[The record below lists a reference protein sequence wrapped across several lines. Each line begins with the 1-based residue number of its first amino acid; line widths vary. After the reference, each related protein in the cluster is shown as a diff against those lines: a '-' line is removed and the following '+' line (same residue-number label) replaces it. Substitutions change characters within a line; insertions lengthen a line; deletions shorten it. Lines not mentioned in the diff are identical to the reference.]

1 MIKSWVAGFKRPS
14 RETRYGDSQ
23 VFIDTKNNICFI
35 VDGGDGECA
44 SRLISYLKENNIKKV
59 YLLLTH
65 PHSDHGDGLRKI
77 IKDSYFTV
85 LCFYC
90 YDPNSLKKGL
100 SNNRG
105 SNSVRE
111 DIDYLNRMISEAKDR
126 GVEVKYLSHGDKV
139 ELGNIKFNVYREQ
152 PSRVEDDDTYG
163 WAYVNDGSLCLYFPD
178 LYYWTSGDGS
188 DRIWDFIKKLGLTVK
203 FFKIPHHGN
212 NCPQSQANGLK
223 SHGANLCWYND
234 LEPNGIGTTDFTAYG
249 ARRCKEAGIKVI
261 DCIGSDINMT
271 FAMGKA
277 TITKGSSSWNY
288 TIPYNGGYLE
298 GWVIDSNGWW
308 YRYKDGSWAVGWK
321 KLKWS
326 KGEHWFYFNEHGYM
340 VTGWQYLKWS
350 KGWSW
355 FYFDKTD
362 GYMKTSW
369 VYDDNNW
376 YYLNPTNGYMQTGWL
391 DYNGR
396 KCYLEPVSGK
406 NQGHAYRSVTVKID
420 GETWQFD
427 DNCYGTKITNTTA
440 FTKRTVIDISQF
452 NNITNWSAV
461 KATGYPVIIRI
472 GYRGSKTGAITY
484 DPKYKEYRSACE
496 KYGIEHGFY
505 FFPCS
510 ITDAEAHEEALFIK
524 NEVIK
529 SGIAMPVYLDSEV
542 VQRDKSGRSDN
553 LSKEK
558 RTRML
563 RIICEDLIKWG
574 IPCGIYASRSWLY
587 NNLDMANIPNN
598 TVKNTWV
605 AEYGVEMTKYTGTY
619 IMWQYTSKGSVNG
632 ISGNVDLSYQYN
644 PFYLVVNGKDTS
656 NGISQN
662 PINKI
667 EKSELEKVI
676 EVAKAE
682 LGYLEKQNKYRNNDE
697 ILYHK
702 TKGAGSDNVV
712 KYWKETKPEWQ
723 GSYWCFTKGTM
734 VLTDKGYK
742 PIEDIKI
749 GDKVLNA
756 NGDSFNTVIE
766 TKSHEE
772 DVYKMRVYGTL
783 PFNVTGSHPFLSA
796 KRLDKRKKEYSE
808 LSFRPMEEL
817 NINDVI
823 SSPHIKIEKETQLN
837 YDALWSLG
845 FYVGDGWKTNKG
857 EFRICGGVDKEPLI
871 EQHFKNITKEK
882 VYKSRTC
889 QEYRIR
895 KQDNELFISYLE
907 ECGTGAMNKKV
918 PHSIL
923 FGSKKDKRAFLDG
936 YLAAD
941 GTKNKYIWTISKEL
955 VLGIAKICMDLGYG
969 ISVREVHREPFGKI
983 WDKRKNAYRTF
994 AQQEMIYTASINV
1007 NSKPQHQLFVG
1018 DDEKMLLPIKQ
1029 IENYENERI
1038 VYNIS
1043 TDGDHTYLANN
1054 LAVHNCA
1061 DFITW
1066 VFQTALGKDRAK
1078 QLLKHYPYTYCPT
1091 MANLFTLNGT
1101 PKVGDIVIFKK
1112 NGVYAHTGLVIA
1124 VSGNTFTT
1132 IEGNTSG
1139 ASTVVD
1145 NGGGVCQKTYNL
1157 RDVNAKF
1164 CRPAYS
1170 STTITSDS
1178 NKVVVSD
1185 DIHTVKWKGYVNI
1198 GRNTKLAVRLQPN
1211 TSAKE
1216 CSFSGLKQ
1224 GTEVG
1229 VSYEQGDWYLIKYD
1243 GKFGYV
1249 QKQYIG
1255 KTKISEVSNPDPVTD
1270 NIHTVKWN
1278 GIVNTNGG
1286 TLNVR
1291 LQPTTSAKTCSFS
1304 PLRKGTEIG
1313 VCHQSG
1319 NWYLIKYNG
1328 KYGYVYSSYI
1338 KRK

>member
-35 VDGGDGECA
+35 IDGGDGECA

-126 GVEVKYLSHGDKV
+126 NIEVKYLVHGDKV

-152 PSRVEDDDTYG
+152 PSKVEDDDTYG

-277 TITKGSSSWNY
+277 TITKGNSSWNY
-288 TIPYNGGYLE
+288 IIPYYGGYLE

-308 YRYKDGSWAVGWK
+308 YRYKDGTWAVGWK

-369 VYDDNNW
+369 VYDENYW
-376 YYLNPTNGYMQTGWL
+376 YYLNPTDGHMQTGWL

-406 NQGHAYRSVTVKID
+406 NQGHAYRSVTVIIN
-420 GETWQFD
+420 GETWKFD
-427 DNCYGTKITNTTA
+427 DNCYGVKEVISV
-440 FTKRTVIDISQF
+440 FKKRTVIDISQF
-452 NNITNWSAV
+452 NNVTNWSAV

-472 GYRGSKTGAITY
+472 GYRGSKTGTITY

-496 KYGIEHGFY
+496 RYGIEHGFY

-510 ITDAEAHEEALFIK
+510 ITDSEAHEEALFIK

-529 SGIAMPVYLDSEV
+529 SGIAMPVFLDSEV
-542 VQRDKSGRSDN
+542 VQRDKSGRSDT

-563 RIICEDLIKWG
+563 RIICEDLLSWG
-574 IPCGIYASRSWLY
+574 IPCGIYASRAWLY
-587 NNLDMANIPNN
+587 GNLDMNQTPADA
-598 TVKNTWV
+598 VKNTWV
-605 AEYGVEMTKYTGTY
+605 AEYGVDMTKYTGTY
-619 IMWQYTSKGSVNG
+619 VMWQYTSKGSVNG
-632 ISGNVDLSYQYN
+632 INGNVDLSYQYN

-656 NGISQN
+656 NGISQK

-676 EVAKAE
+676 EVAKGE
-682 LGYLEKQNKYRNNDE
+682 LGYLEKRSNSQLDDKTANSGESNYTKYSRDIYNWCGKN
-697 ILYHK
+697 YQAQPWCAAFV
-702 TKGAGSDNVV
+702 T
-712 KYWKETKPEWQ
+712 
-723 GSYWCFTKGTM
+723 WCFTK
-734 VLTDKGYK
+734 
-742 PIEDIKI
+742 
-749 GDKVLNA
+749 
-756 NGDSFNTVIE
+756 
-766 TKSHEE
+766 
-772 DVYKMRVYGTL
+772 
-783 PFNVTGSHPFLSA
+783 
-796 KRLDKRKKEYSE
+796 
-808 LSFRPMEEL
+808 
-817 NINDVI
+817 
-823 SSPHIKIEKETQLN
+823 
-837 YDALWSLG
+837 
-845 FYVGDGWKTNKG
+845 
-857 EFRICGGVDKEPLI
+857 
-871 EQHFKNITKEK
+871 
-882 VYKSRTC
+882 
-889 QEYRIR
+889 
-895 KQDNELFISYLE
+895 
-907 ECGTGAMNKKV
+907 
-918 PHSIL
+918 
-923 FGSKKDKRAFLDG
+923 
-936 YLAAD
+936 
-941 GTKNKYIWTISKEL
+941 
-955 VLGIAKICMDLGYG
+955 
-969 ISVREVHREPFGKI
+969 
-983 WDKRKNAYRTF
+983 
-994 AQQEMIYTASINV
+994 
-1007 NSKPQHQLFVG
+1007 
-1018 DDEKMLLPIKQ
+1018 
-1029 IENYENERI
+1029 
-1038 VYNIS
+1038 
-1043 TDGDHTYLANN
+1043 
-1054 LAVHNCA
+1054 
-1061 DFITW
+1061 
-1066 VFQTALGKDRAK
+1066 ALGLNRAK
-1078 QLLKHYPYTYCPT
+1078 QLLKHYPYVYCPT
-1091 MANLFTLNGT
+1091 MSGLFTLYAN
-1101 PKVGDIVIFKK
+1101 PKVGDIVIFKR
-1112 NGVYAHTGLVIA
+1112 NGVFTHTGLVIA
-1124 VSGNTFTT
+1124 VNGDQFTT

-1139 ASTVVD
+1139 ASNIVA
-1145 NGGGVCQKTYNL
+1145 NGGGVCQKTYYNSNL
-1157 RDVNAKF
+1157 PGTKF
-1164 CRPAYS
+1164 CRPDYS
-1170 STTITSDS
+1170 STAITSDA
-1178 NKVVVSD
+1178 NKVAVSD

-1198 GRNTKLAVRLQPN
+1198 GKNAKLAVRLQPS
-1211 TSAKE
+1211 TSEKE

-1229 VSYEQGDWYLIKYD
+1229 VSHEQGDWYLIKYD

-1249 QKQYIG
+1249 QKQYIS
-1255 KTKISEVSNPDPVTD
+1255 KTNVSEVSNPDPVVD
-1270 NIHTVKWN
+1270 DIHTVKWK
-1278 GIVNTNGG
+1278 GVVNTNGG

-1304 PLRKGTEIG
+1304 PLRKGTEVG
-1313 VCHQSG
+1313 VCSQSG

>member
-44 SRLISYLKENNIKKV
+44 SRLISYLKENNIRKV

-126 GVEVKYLSHGDKV
+126 GIEVKYLSNGDKV

-152 PSRVEDDDTYG
+152 PSRVEDSDTYG
-163 WAYVNDGSLCLYFPD
+163 WAYVNDGSLCLYFPE

-288 TIPYNGGYLE
+288 TIPYYGGYLE

-308 YRYKDGSWAVGWK
+308 YRYKDGTWAVGWK

-452 NNITNWSAV
+452 NNVTNWSAV

-574 IPCGIYASRSWLY
+574 IPCGIYASCSWLY
-587 NNLDMANIPNN
+587 NNLSMGDIPIGA
-598 TVKNTWV
+598 VKNTWV
-605 AEYGVEMTKYTGTY
+605 AEYGIEMTKYTGTY

-632 ISGNVDLSYQYN
+632 ISGNVDLSHQYQ
-644 PFYLVVNGKDTS
+644 PFYLLTNNITTPTGQTG
-656 NGISQN
+656 GIN
-662 PINKI
+662 TEPKKPIT
-667 EKSELEKVI
+667 KSELEKVI
-676 EVAKAE
+676 EVAKGE
-682 LGYLEKQNKYRNNDE
+682 IDYLEKRSNSQLDSKTGNAGYNN
-697 ILYHK
+697 Y
-702 TKGAGSDNVV
+702 T
-712 KYWKETKPEWQ
+712 KYWRDVKPEWN
-723 GSYWCFTKGTM
+723 GSYWC
-734 VLTDKGYK
+734 
-742 PIEDIKI
+742 
-749 GDKVLNA
+749 A
-756 NGDSFNTVIE
+756 
-766 TKSHEE
+766 
-772 DVYKMRVYGTL
+772 
-783 PFNVTGSHPFLSA
+783 
-796 KRLDKRKKEYSE
+796 
-808 LSFRPMEEL
+808 
-817 NINDVI
+817 
-823 SSPHIKIEKETQLN
+823 
-837 YDALWSLG
+837 
-845 FYVGDGWKTNKG
+845 
-857 EFRICGGVDKEPLI
+857 C
-871 EQHFKNITKEK
+871 
-882 VYKSRTC
+882 
-889 QEYRIR
+889 
-895 KQDNELFISYLE
+895 
-907 ECGTGAMNKKV
+907 
-918 PHSIL
+918 
-923 FGSKKDKRAFLDG
+923 
-936 YLAAD
+936 
-941 GTKNKYIWTISKEL
+941 
-955 VLGIAKICMDLGYG
+955 
-969 ISVREVHREPFGKI
+969 
-983 WDKRKNAYRTF
+983 
-994 AQQEMIYTASINV
+994 
-1007 NSKPQHQLFVG
+1007 
-1018 DDEKMLLPIKQ
+1018 
-1029 IENYENERI
+1029 
-1038 VYNIS
+1038 
-1043 TDGDHTYLANN
+1043 
-1054 LAVHNCA
+1054 
-1061 DFITW
+1061 FITW
-1066 VFQTALGKDRAK
+1066 VFQTALGKQRAK
-1078 QLLKHYPYTYCPT
+1078 ELLKHYPYVYCPT
-1091 MANLFTLNGT
+1091 LAGLFTKYST
-1101 PKVGDIVIFKK
+1101 PQVGDIVIFWK
-1112 NGVYAHTGLVIA
+1112 NGAYAHTGLVIA
-1124 VSGNTFTT
+1124 VNGNTFTT

-1139 ASTVVD
+1139 ASSVVP

-1157 RDVNAKF
+1157 KDVNAKF

-1170 STTITSDS
+1170 STTITSDT

-1185 DIHTVKWKGYVNI
+1185 DMHSVKWKGYVNI

-1255 KTKISEVSNPDPVTD
+1255 KTKVTEVSNPDPVTD
-1270 NIHTVKWN
+1270 DIHTVKWT
-1278 GIVNTNGG
+1278 GVVNTNGG

-1291 LQPTTSAKTCSFS
+1291 TQPNSSAKTCSFS

-1313 VCHQSG
+1313 VCHQTG
-1319 NWYLIKYNG
+1319 DWYLIKYNG
-1328 KYGYVYSSYI
+1328 KYGYVYSSYV

>member
-1 MIKSWVAGFKRPS
+1 MIKSWVACFKRPS
-14 RETRYGDSQ
+14 KETRYGDSQ

-44 SRLISYLKENNIKKV
+44 LRLISYLKENNIKKV

-126 GVEVKYLSHGDKV
+126 DIEVKYLVHGDKV
-139 ELGNIKFNVYREQ
+139 ELGDIKFNVYREQ
-152 PSRVEDDDTYG
+152 PSKVEDDDTYG
-163 WAYVNDGSLCLYFPD
+163 WSYVNDGSLCLYFPD

-188 DRIWDFIKKLGLTVK
+188 ERIWDFIKKLGLTVK

-234 LEPNGIGTTDFTAYG
+234 LEPNGVGTNDFTLYG
-249 ARRCKEAGIKVI
+249 ARRCKEAGITVI

-298 GWVIDSNGWW
+298 GWVIDSNGWR
-308 YRYKDGSWAVGWK
+308 YRYKDGTWAVGWAL
-321 KLKWS
+321 LKWS
-326 KGEHWFYFNEHGYM
+326 KGENWFYFDEHGYM

-452 NNITNWSAV
+452 NNVTNWSAV

-563 RIICEDLIKWG
+563 KIICDDLLKWD
-574 IPCGIYASRSWLY
+574 IPVGIYASRSWLY
-587 NNLDMANIPNN
+587 NNLDMSQFATDTNE
-598 TVKNTWV
+598 NTWV
-605 AEYGVEMTKYTGTY
+605 AEYGVDATKYTGIY
-619 IMWQYTSKGSVNG
+619 VMWQYTSKGSVNG
-632 ISGNVDLSYQYN
+632 ISGNVDMSYQYK
-644 PFYLVVNGKDTS
+644 PFHLVKTSVNQVIETS
-656 NGISQN
+656 A
-662 PINKI
+662 PVKI

-676 EVAKAE
+676 EVAKSD
-682 LGYLEKQNKYRNNDE
+682 LGYLEKALKYKNNKE
-697 ILYHK
+697 ILYDK
-702 TKGAGSDNVV
+702 TKGASDENTT
-712 KYWKETKPEWQ
+712 KHWFEIKPEWQ
-723 GSYWCFTKGTM
+723 GQPWC
-734 VLTDKGYK
+734 
-742 PIEDIKI
+742 
-749 GDKVLNA
+749 
-756 NGDSFNTVIE
+756 
-766 TKSHEE
+766 
-772 DVYKMRVYGTL
+772 
-783 PFNVTGSHPFLSA
+783 
-796 KRLDKRKKEYSE
+796 
-808 LSFRPMEEL
+808 
-817 NINDVI
+817 
-823 SSPHIKIEKETQLN
+823 
-837 YDALWSLG
+837 
-845 FYVGDGWKTNKG
+845 
-857 EFRICGGVDKEPLI
+857 C
-871 EQHFKNITKEK
+871 
-882 VYKSRTC
+882 C
-889 QEYRIR
+889 
-895 KQDNELFISYLE
+895 
-907 ECGTGAMNKKV
+907 
-918 PHSIL
+918 
-923 FGSKKDKRAFLDG
+923 
-936 YLAAD
+936 
-941 GTKNKYIWTISKEL
+941 
-955 VLGIAKICMDLGYG
+955 
-969 ISVREVHREPFGKI
+969 
-983 WDKRKNAYRTF
+983 
-994 AQQEMIYTASINV
+994 
-1007 NSKPQHQLFVG
+1007 
-1018 DDEKMLLPIKQ
+1018 
-1029 IENYENERI
+1029 
-1038 VYNIS
+1038 
-1043 TDGDHTYLANN
+1043 
-1054 LAVHNCA
+1054 
-1061 DFITW
+1061 FITW
-1066 VFQTALGKDRAK
+1066 VFTKALGKERAK
-1078 QLLKHYPYTYCPT
+1078 ELLKHYPYVYCPT
-1091 MANLFTLNGT
+1091 LAGLFTKYST
-1101 PKVGDIVIFKK
+1101 PQVGDIVIFWK
-1112 NGVYAHTGLVIA
+1112 NGAYAHTGLVIA

-1139 ASTVVD
+1139 ASSVVP

-1170 STTITSDS
+1170 STAITSDA

-1185 DIHTVKWKGYVNI
+1185 DMHSVKWKGYVNI

-1211 TSAKE
+1211 ISAKE

-1229 VSYEQGDWYLIKYD
+1229 VSHEQGDWYLIKYD

-1249 QKQYIG
+1249 QKQYIS

-1270 NIHTVKWN
+1270 DIHTVKWT
-1278 GIVNTNGG
+1278 GVVNTNGG

-1291 LQPTTSAKTCSFS
+1291 TQPNSSANTCSFS
-1304 PLRKGTEIG
+1304 PLRKGTEVG
-1313 VCHQSG
+1313 VCSQSG
-1319 NWYLIKYNG
+1319 DWYLIKYNG
-1328 KYGYVYSSYI
+1328 KYGYVYSSYV

>member
-85 LCFYC
+85 LRFYC

-126 GVEVKYLSHGDKV
+126 GIEVKYLSHGDRV

-152 PSRVEDDDTYG
+152 PSRVEDSDTYG

-223 SHGANLCWYND
+223 SHGVNLCWYND

-249 ARRCKEAGIKVI
+249 ARRCKEAGIKVV

-271 FAMGKA
+271 FAVGKA
-277 TITKGSSSWNY
+277 TITKGNSSWNY
-288 TIPYNGGYLE
+288 TIPYNGGYVE
-298 GWVIDSNGWW
+298 AWVNDSNGWW
-308 YRYKDGSWAVGWK
+308 YRYKDGTWAVGWK

-376 YYLNPTNGYMQTGWL
+376 YYLNPTDGYMQTGWL

-406 NQGHAYRSVTVKID
+406 NQGHAYRSVTVMLD
-420 GETWQFD
+420 GQTWQFD
-427 DNCYGTKITNTTA
+427 DNCYGTKITNTTT

-452 NNITNWSAV
+452 NNVTNWSAV
-461 KATGYPVIIRI
+461 KNTGYPVIIRI

-563 RIICEDLIKWG
+563 CIICEDLIKWG

-587 NNLDMANIPNN
+587 NNLNMGDIPIGA
-598 TVKNTWV
+598 VKNTWV

-632 ISGNVDLSYQYN
+632 ISGNVDLSHQYQ
-644 PFYLVVNGKDTS
+644 PFYLLTNNITTPTGQTG
-656 NGISQN
+656 GIN
-662 PINKI
+662 TEPKKPIT
-667 EKSELEKVI
+667 KSELEKVI

-682 LGYLEKQNKYRNNDE
+682 LGYLEKRSNSQLDDKTANAGDRNF
-697 ILYHK
+697 
-702 TKGAGSDNVV
+702 V
-712 KYWKETKPEWQ
+712 KYWSVKPEWN
-723 GSYWCFTKGTM
+723 GAYWCAAF
-734 VLTDKGYK
+734 
-742 PIEDIKI
+742 
-749 GDKVLNA
+749 
-756 NGDSFNTVIE
+756 
-766 TKSHEE
+766 
-772 DVYKMRVYGTL
+772 
-783 PFNVTGSHPFLSA
+783 
-796 KRLDKRKKEYSE
+796 
-808 LSFRPMEEL
+808 
-817 NINDVI
+817 
-823 SSPHIKIEKETQLN
+823 
-837 YDALWSLG
+837 
-845 FYVGDGWKTNKG
+845 
-857 EFRICGGVDKEPLI
+857 IC
-871 EQHFKNITKEK
+871 
-882 VYKSRTC
+882 
-889 QEYRIR
+889 
-895 KQDNELFISYLE
+895 
-907 ECGTGAMNKKV
+907 
-918 PHSIL
+918 
-923 FGSKKDKRAFLDG
+923 
-936 YLAAD
+936 
-941 GTKNKYIWTISKEL
+941 
-955 VLGIAKICMDLGYG
+955 
-969 ISVREVHREPFGKI
+969 
-983 WDKRKNAYRTF
+983 
-994 AQQEMIYTASINV
+994 
-1007 NSKPQHQLFVG
+1007 
-1018 DDEKMLLPIKQ
+1018 
-1029 IENYENERI
+1029 
-1038 VYNIS
+1038 
-1043 TDGDHTYLANN
+1043 
-1054 LAVHNCA
+1054 
-1061 DFITW
+1061 W
-1066 VFQTALGKDRAK
+1066 VFTEALGKQRAK
-1078 QLLKHYPYTYCPT
+1078 ELLKHYPYVYCPT
-1091 MANLFTLNGT
+1091 LAGLFTKYST
-1101 PKVGDIVIFKK
+1101 PQVGDIVIFWK
-1112 NGVYAHTGLVIA
+1112 NGEYAHTGLVIA

-1139 ASTVVD
+1139 ASSVVP

-1170 STTITSDS
+1170 STIITSDA

-1185 DIHTVKWKGYVNI
+1185 DMHSVKWKGYVNI
-1198 GRNTKLAVRLQPN
+1198 GRNTKLAVRLQPS

-1229 VSYEQGDWYLIKYD
+1229 VAYKQGDWYLIKYD

-1249 QKQYIG
+1249 QKQYIS
-1255 KTKISEVSNPDPVTD
+1255 KTQISEVSNPDLVTD
-1270 NIHTVKWN
+1270 DIHTVKWT

-1291 LQPTTSAKTCSFS
+1291 LQPNSSAKTCSFS
-1304 PLRKGTEIG
+1304 PLRKGTEVG
-1313 VCHQSG
+1313 VCHQTG
-1319 NWYLIKYNG
+1319 DWYLIKYNG